1 MIPNP
6 KSRLEACSD
15 GVMAISGTLCAAPA
29 SRQRKNTLAE
39 HSQALLSLF
48 AAFLHR
54 LPGYL
59 CASSLVRGALRFG
72 FVFARSVVRV
82 AAPPYRS
89 AACQRPDHEGLAR
102 ASKYALCAGSA
113 RHLMSVSVAFA
124 SLWIAFWCFLRYQPF
139 ISAWVDD

>member
-29 SRQRKNTLAE
+29 SRQQKNTLAE
-39 HSQALLSLF
+39 HSQVLLSFL
-48 AAFLHR
+48 AALLHR

-72 FVFARSVVRV
+72 FVSAR
-82 AAPPYRS
+82 
-89 AACQRPDHEGLAR
+89 
-102 ASKYALCAGSA
+102 CAGSVV
-113 RHLMSVSVAFA
+113 HLMSVSLAFA

-139 ISAWVDD
+139 ISARADD